1 MLSAIYEVSLCFLF
15 IVSVIGI
22 LTAIIYGIGKL
33 WQLIY
38 CIYHARKDDKNDIE
52 RYFKY
57 WVVITCT
64 D

>member
-22 LTAIIYGIGKL
+22 GSVLVYSIGRL

-38 CIYHARKDDKNDIE
+38 CIYHARKDDRDEIK

-57 WVVITCT
+57 WFVTVCT

>member
-22 LTAIIYGIGKL
+22 LTAIIYGISKL

-38 CIYHARKDDKNDIE
+38 CIYHARKDDKDEIK

-57 WVVITCT
+57 
-64 D
+64 

>member
-52 RYFKY
+52 RYFKQG
-57 WVVITCT
+57 
-64 D
+64 

>member
-33 WQLIY
+33 LQLIY
-38 CIYHARKDDKNDIE
+38 CIYYARKDDKDEIK

-57 WVVITCT
+57 
-64 D
+64 

>member
-22 LTAIIYGIGKL
+22 GSVLVYSIGRL

-57 WVVITCT
+57 
-64 D
+64 

>member
-22 LTAIIYGIGKL
+22 LTAIIDGIGKL

-38 CIYHARKDDKNDIE
+38 CIYHARKDDKDDIE

-57 WVVITCT
+57 
-64 D
+64 